1 VVSASGALLTLLVER
16 VVRELVVLD
25 VRVLVV
31 LAELVEPPS
40 MPSVQLHGKGWHADA
55 SCASG

>member
-1 VVSASGALLTLLVER
+1 VASASGALPTLLVER

-31 LAELVEPPS
+31 LAEVLEPPS
-40 MPSVQLHGKGWHADA
+40 MPSVQLHG
-55 SCASG
+55 